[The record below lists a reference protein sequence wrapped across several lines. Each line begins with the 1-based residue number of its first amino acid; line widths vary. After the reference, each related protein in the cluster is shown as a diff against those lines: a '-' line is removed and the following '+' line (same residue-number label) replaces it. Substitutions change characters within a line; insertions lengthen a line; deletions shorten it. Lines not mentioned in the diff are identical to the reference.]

1 MDQLVDSGI
10 NGLAIT
16 PINHPDVARKIK
28 ELSEKGI
35 PVITVNTDIEIQ
47 AGLRMSEVII
57 SKVEKQPADC
67 CGLFPAVKQTWESFL
82 ALWIFCVT
90 PKG

>member
-35 PVITVNTDIEIQ
+35 PVITVNTDIENSGRLAYVGSNYLESGKT
-47 AGLRMSEVII
+47 AGGLLRLI
-57 SKVEKQPADC
+57 S
-67 CGLFPAVKQTWESFL
+67 GVKQTWESL
-82 ALWIFCVT
+82 
-90 PKG
+90 